1 MPVKVHLL
9 KNGYANCFL
18 LEEDGLVL
26 VDTGMKWKKNKLK
39 QEFREL
45 NLKPEDVQLIILT
58 HGHKD
63 HLGGLPKYLE
73 VCGNPPVL
81 CHQKAATALRTGK
94 SSPVKGIGL
103 IGKLIAA
110 LARLNAATGFTR
122 EPEKTI
128 TTEADLQDYGISAR
142 AVPTPGHTR
151 GSLSILLED
160 GSAVLGDT
168 VMPGKGHKP
177 GRPFFIEN
185 TDWLRES
192 YSALI
197 PLLKGFCYTGH
208 GGPYRAEDVISMM
221 MREVSRKI

>member
-1 MPVKVHLL
+1 MTTKVHLL
-9 KNGYANCFL
+9 QNGYANCFL
-18 LEEDGLVL
+18 LEGEGLVL
-26 VDTGMKWKKNKLK
+26 VDTGMKWKSKQLKN
-39 QEFREL
+39 EFMKL

-63 HLGGLPKYLE
+63 HLGGLPVCLE

-81 CHQKAATALRTGK
+81 CHEKAGAALRNGK
-94 SSPVKGIGL
+94 SSPVKGVGP

-110 LARLNAATGFTR
+110 LARLNASTGFTR

-128 TTEADLQDYGISAR
+128 TTETDLKDYGVSGR
-142 AVPTPGHTR
+142 AVPTPGHTM
-151 GSLSILLED
+151 GSISILLED

-168 VMPGKGHKP
+168 VMPGKKRKP

-185 TDWLRES
+185 PDRLRES
-192 YSALI
+192 YSTLI

-208 GGPYRAEDVISMM
+208 SGPYRAEDVIRMM
-221 MREVSRKI
+221 QREIS